1 MEVLATSR
9 ESLEMGYRK
18 AIAKLK
24 QDKGV

>member
-1 MEVLATSR
+1 LATSR